1 VTNTELNQ
9 VTNNMNQIVTQ
20 LKEEVLKNLFMKKKE
35 ATNMKNMMKA
45 EKEIN
50 MVKEHSINKE
60 DHMMKIEIKI
70 IRELDISTKDKNKTD
85 RDPDPYQDI
94 VKKEKDRNQ
103 IERLEK
109 D

>member
-9 VTNNMNQIVTQ
+9 VTNNMNQIFTQ

-60 DHMMKIEIKI
+60 DHMMTIEIKI

-85 RDPDPYQDI
+85 QDPDPDHYI
-94 VKKEKDRNQ
+94 VKKEKDRIK